1 MHMFHSATLKLTAWY
16 LGIIMIISIVFSFA
30 IYQINFHEVTF
41 RLENLQNSLLDVT
54 GQPLTGSNAIRQA
67 QSDQAALQMVLSLIY
82 INVVI
87 LVAGGICSYVL
98 ARRTLRP
105 IEQAHEAQSR
115 FTSDASHELRT
126 PLTAMKAEIEVLLRD
141 KKINPSEARELLESN
156 LEEVD
161 KLIQLSEMLL
171 NLSRLDYDTLE
182 KKRLNLAGVLSEALK
197 NFKQS
202 EKRFEISSRKDLFI
216 EGNKAAIQ
224 ELMTILIDNA
234 LKYSD
239 PDSPIKI
246 RLFQRALTA
255 GFEIINSGPTIDHK
269 ALPHLFERFYR
280 ADSSRTNSTKNGYG
294 LGLAIAKKITDV
306 HAGEINVVS
315 KQSKTK
321 FTFFIPLQ
329 RGSAHTSSVS
339 GKITTN

>member
-1 MHMFHSATLKLTAWY
+1 MHMFHSATLKLTTWY
-16 LGIIMIISIVFSFA
+16 LGIIMLISIVFSFA

-41 RLENLQNSLLDVT
+41 RLENLQNSLLDIT
-54 GQPLTGSNAIRQA
+54 GQPLTGTNAIRQA

-98 ARRTLRP
+98 AKRTLRP

-126 PLTAMKAEIEVLLRD
+126 PLAVMKAEIEVLLRD
-141 KKINPSEARELLESN
+141 KKINPNEARELLESN

-171 NLSRLDYDTLE
+171 NLSRLDYDNLE
-182 KKRLNLAGVLSEALK
+182 KKRLNLIAVMTDALK

-202 EKRFEISSRKDLFI
+202 EKRFELTSRKDLHI
-216 EGNKAAIQ
+216 EGNKAAIT

-239 PDSPIKI
+239 PESPIKI
-246 RLFQRALTA
+246 RLFQKALTA
-255 GFEIINSGPTIDHK
+255 GFEVSNTGPTIESK

-294 LGLAIAKKITDV
+294 LGLAIAKKIVDV
-306 HAGEINVVS
+306 HAGDITVIS
-315 KQSKTK
+315 KRNKTT
-321 FTFFIPLQ
+321 FTFFVPLQ
-329 RGSAHTSSVS
+329 RGNPRTTSGS
-339 GKITTN
+339 GKNTTN